1 MLVEFGPS
9 SKRKESETIEGIIWS
24 LVLCVAGLTT
34 SLLTYYVEMK
44 KLENPESEALCDINE
59 DFNCSAV
66 ITSPYAVGF
75 GVVEPLLGKDHFLNI
90 PNPLYGIAFYLVIIL
105 FSLIQTSPLLAKCQ
119 FFLVLLINCGT
130 PILGYIMLYV
140 IQKYSTVK
148 SVLFKPMLVLTM
160 IKVPNGRMSLD
171 YLLILRKTFKK
182 RNQHSPRVF
191 EKFRTAS

>member
-1 MLVEFGPS
+1 MGC
-9 SKRKESETIEGIIWS
+9 SKIWS

-140 IQKYSTVK
+140 IQKYCIFCLGIYVIN
-148 SVLFKPMLVLTM
+148 L
-160 IKVPNGRMSLD
+160 G
-171 YLLILRKTFKK
+171 LLITSYCKKRALQANASPYYDQGPKRKDEPRLPFDFKK
-182 RNQHSPRVF
+182 NI
-191 EKFRTAS
+191 